1 MTDQIFRTRLFFI
14 IILSLTVA
22 LLTPGESR
30 ADPPFNKWDWSYSAG
45 SGGFGRSVEPAGD
58 VNGDGYDDF
67 LTTDDYDEQ
76 VYGTAGIAS
85 LFYGSPTGPSG
96 SNKWTWGTSAAG
108 SMRLNRGTGAGDV
121 NGDGYDDIILGAP
134 RYPDGKRQGIAYV
147 FHGSANGPGPNPDW
161 SYEGENS
168 GTGPGDP
175 GDNFGNRVRGV
186 GDVNGDGYDDVLIGA
201 DFYNYHLPDGDPD
214 QYSGKMYLFYGSAT
228 GLSSTPDWSYLS
240 PNHDHVGRGIAGADF
255 NQDGYSDLL
264 FGGFS
269 SFDGTPLYLFYG
281 SASGPATAPD
291 VTIAGYWYESVPV
304 VADFNGDGYP
314 DLATSHVLGSDGATY
329 PGKAYVF
336 YGSSGG
342 LPATPDWEH
351 TEASEMFA
359 MWGTVGATDLEGDG
373 YDDLVVSQWP
383 YPGPDDGDNRGALW
397 IYRGTASGLQKEAH
411 WFMTGPEAESELM
424 GSLKGP
430 LDINNDGF
438 GDLFGHAMT
447 ESASDPGSYI
457 DDTLYLYYGTDDDDG
472 DGIKNGDEDINGDGS
487 YINDDTDGDG
497 KPDYQDADDDGDGIS
512 TDEECPLGLPGCPDS
527 DGDGVDD
534 YLDADPD
541 MDNDNV
547 RNLDEDID
555 GDGVPANDDTDGDGT
570 PDYLDPDDDGDGVPT
585 ADEDVN
591 GDGDPMNDDTDG
603 DGTADYLD
611 TDDDGDG
618 VPTADEDVNG
628 DGDPMNDD
636 TDGDGTANYLDGDDD
651 EDGVPTADEDV
662 NGDGD
667 PANDDTDGD
676 GTANYLDGDDD
687 GDGVP
692 TADEDINNDG
702 DPMDD
707 DTDGDGNPNY
717 LDPDDD
723 GDGIPTG
730 TECST
735 GVPCPDTDGDGTPDY
750 LDPDDDGDGLPTVDE
765 DVNGDGDPMNDDT
778 DEDGTPN
785 YLDPDDDGDGVPTG
799 TECPAGVPC
808 PDTDGDG
815 TPDYLDSDSD
825 NDGIR
830 DEVECPTG
838 PPCPD
843 TDGDSLPDYQDPQ
856 PDTDGDGIPD
866 VVEDADGDGDP
877 ANDDADGDGTPNHQD
892 LDSDGDGLTDHLEC
906 PFGLMCPDT
915 DGDGTPDYLDADSD
929 GDGKSDAAE
938 GDDDG
943 DGDGL
948 PDWLDPDDGD
958 GGSGDSDG
966 DGSSDGDEC
975 PAGPPCPDSDGD
987 GVPDDTDPTDT
998 PPPGLFITIV
1008 EDGPALLA
1016 QGTLPEI
1023 ALRSRQ
1029 HISPDRQVQPSQV
1042 LSYTVSV
1049 ANRAGVT
1056 RTVKIT
1062 TTFVT
1067 GFNPS
1072 AGGGFE
1078 VSLSPDGQANA
1089 THLGVYQGQISATAP
1104 ATATVWFEIETDQG
1118 LEWSVERDL
1127 TVVDAGSPSGAVY
1140 LPIILNSSSR

>member
-1 MTDQIFRTRLFFI
+1 MTDQTFSTRLFFI
-14 IILSLTVA
+14 IILSLIVA
-22 LLTPGESR
+22 LLTPGASR
-30 ADPPFNKWDWSYSAG
+30 ADPPFDAWDWSYSAG

-76 VYGTAGIAS
+76 LYGTAGIAY
-85 LFYGSPTGPSG
+85 LFYGSATGPSA

-108 SMRLNRGTGAGDV
+108 SIRLNRGTGAGDV

-134 RYPDGKRQGIAYV
+134 RYPDGKRRGIAYV
-147 FHGSANGPGPNPDW
+147 FHGSASGPGSSPDW

-240 PNHDHVGRGIAGADF
+240 PNHDYVGRGIAGADF

-281 SASGPATAPD
+281 SPSGPATAPD

-314 DLATSHVLGSDGATY
+314 DLATGLVLGADGGTY

-336 YGSSGG
+336 YGSAGG

-373 YDDLVVSQWP
+373 YDDLVVSQWL
-383 YPGPDDGDNRGALW
+383 YPGPDDEDNRGALW
-397 IYRGTASGLQKEAH
+397 VYRGTASGLQKEAH
-411 WFMTGPEAESELM
+411 WFMTGPEAESELI

-447 ESASDPGSYI
+447 ESALNPGYFI

-472 DGIKNGDEDINGDGS
+472 DGIKNSDEDINGDGS

-497 KPDYQDADDDGDGIS
+497 RPDYQDADDDGDGLS
-512 TDEECPLGLPGCPDS
+512 TRQECPLGLPGCPDS

-534 YLDADPD
+534 YLDADLD
-541 MDNDNV
+541 MDNDKV

-555 GDGVPANDDTDGDGT
+555 GDGEPANDDTDGDGT

-591 GDGDPMNDDTDG
+591 GDGDPLNDDTDG

-618 VPTADEDVNG
+618 LPTE
-628 DGDPMNDD
+628 
-636 TDGDGTANYLDGDDD
+636 
-651 EDGVPTADEDV
+651 
-662 NGDGD
+662 
-667 PANDDTDGD
+667 
-676 GTANYLDGDDD
+676 
-687 GDGVP
+687 
-692 TADEDINNDG
+692 
-702 DPMDD
+702 
-707 DTDGDGNPNY
+707 
-717 LDPDDD
+717 
-723 GDGIPTG
+723 

-750 LDPDDDGDGLPTVDE
+750 LDPDDDGDG
-765 DVNGDGDPMNDDT
+765 
-778 DEDGTPN
+778 
-785 YLDPDDDGDGVPTG
+785 VPTG
-799 TECPAGVPC
+799 TECPAGLPC

-815 TPDYLDSDSD
+815 TPDYLDGDSD

-830 DEVECPTG
+830 DEIECPPG

-843 TDGDSLPDYQDPQ
+843 TDGDTLPDYQDPQ

-892 LDSDGDGLTDHLEC
+892 TDSDGDGLTDHLEC

-929 GDGKSDAAE
+929 GDGKTDAAE
-938 GDDDG
+938 GDGDG

-958 GGSGDSDG
+958 GGTGDSDG

-987 GVPDDTDPTDT
+987 GVPDVTDPTDT

-1008 EDGPALLA
+1008 EDGPTLLA

-1023 ALRSRQ
+1023 ALKSRQ
-1029 HISPDRQVQPSQV
+1029 HISPDRQVQPGQV

-1049 ANRAGVT
+1049 ANRAAVT
-1056 RTVKIT
+1056 RTVKMT

-1067 GFNPS
+1067 GFSPS
-1072 AGGGFE
+1072 ATGGGFE
-1078 VSLSPDGQANA
+1078 VALSPAGQADA
-1089 THLGVYQGQISATAP
+1089 SHLVVYQGQISATTP

-1127 TVVDAGSPSGAVY
+1127 TVVDAGSSSGAVY
-1140 LPIILNSSSR
+1140 LPLISK